1 MAVKGFSRI
10 GICVRDLG
18 VSADFYT
25 EVLGFQELITVD
37 FGTES
42 ESNASPAPGTSQQC
56 ETGPS
61 QLRVRHSL
69 HARGP

>member
-42 ESNASPAPGTSQQC
+42 ESNA
-56 ETGPS
+56 
-61 QLRVRHSL
+61 
-69 HARGP
+69 

>member
-18 VSADFYT
+18 VSTDFYT

-37 FGTES
+37 FDTES
-42 ESNASPAPGTSQQC
+42 ESNA
-56 ETGPS
+56 
-61 QLRVRHSL
+61 
-69 HARGP
+69 